1 MNMSG
6 MLYDILV
13 IAYKLWLTY
22 FIQLKTGK
30 HIIGINAQNLEEIS
44 YMIVQK
50 LICICICA
58 PMTLIRC
65 HFSVYG
71 YRNATPQPL

>member
-6 MLYDILV
+6 ILYDILV

-50 LICICICA
+50 LICICA